1 MSSTQEYFERE
12 KQSRLLWH
20 DYYTETPE
28 SVERIEIAKEI
39 LWEDEVE
46 KYIVYEEDDEY
57 EDWSKVVDEYNTDRD
72 WINEAIDNY
81 YELLSIEKRVQVDPY
96 DSSIILD
103 KDNAIYKLA
112 ITIGWPGVFR
122 EIDWTAELHLYW
134 WGEHYSRDFGSSFA
148 DDLLS
153 FYWLE

>member
-12 KQSRLLWH
+12 RQSRLLWH

-46 KYIVYEEDDEY
+46 KYIVYEEDNEY
-57 EDWSKVVDEYNTDRD
+57 EDWSKVIDEYNTDRD

-81 YELLSIEKRVQVDPY
+81 YELLSIEKRVKVDPY
-96 DSSIILD
+96 DSSEILD
-103 KDNAIYKLA
+103 KDDAIYKL
-112 ITIGWPGVFR
+112 T
-122 EIDWTAELHLYW
+122 H
-134 WGEHYSRDFGSSFA
+134 
-148 DDLLS
+148 
-153 FYWLE
+153 